1 MSNLSDEIEIKNSEI
16 LPDNMIYEIFET
28 QYNDLF
34 CKILKITEKSFTYFY
49 EVYRMITLKFSLK
62 KTEHKANERNI
73 LE

>member
-1 MSNLSDEIEIKNSEI
+1 MHI
-16 LPDNMIYEIFET
+16 LLKSGVIHIVRKASW
-28 QYNDLF
+28 YNT
-34 CKILKITEKSFTYFY
+34 LKEKSFTYFY